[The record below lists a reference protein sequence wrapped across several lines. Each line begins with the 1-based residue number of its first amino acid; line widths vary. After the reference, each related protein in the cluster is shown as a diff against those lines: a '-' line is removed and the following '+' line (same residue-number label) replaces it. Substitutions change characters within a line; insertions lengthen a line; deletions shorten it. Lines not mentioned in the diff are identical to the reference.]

1 MKLNLA
7 RIGCVILFLLAALDP
22 GSTFAQQTLGWID
35 GTVSDSSGG
44 VLQGV
49 VVKARDASTNL
60 EVTATSK
67 ADGSFH
73 IADLP
78 IGDYELSFSKDG
90 FKTSSYPHIL
100 VQGNRTATVNARLE
114 PGAVNSTVTVNS
126 TPLLNQTDTTTG
138 YILGALQI
146 DNPQWVA
153 GRLAQR
159 DVFRRGGRADG
170 G

>member
-1 MKLNLA
+1 MKLNFA

-78 IGDYELSFSKDG
+78 IGDYEWSFSKDG
-90 FKTSSYPHIL
+90 
-100 VQGNRTATVNARLE
+100 
-114 PGAVNSTVTVNS
+114 
-126 TPLLNQTDTTTG
+126 
-138 YILGALQI
+138 
-146 DNPQWVA
+146 
-153 GRLAQR
+153 
-159 DVFRRGGRADG
+159 
-170 G
+170 